1 MNAPMDPAQR
11 SKNATIIAMLGVA
24 LAAGIVITSLAP
36 DPQAV
41 EVPIGIQ
48 FGVNLALLL
57 LGFRWLHIDSRQ
69 LDIRRP
75 LWLNIGIVLLAAV
88 FVPYYL
94 YKTRPEGARLS
105 AILMFFGLV
114 MAIAFASGIGA
125 ALAAMLQ
132 PGGTPAAT
140 F

>member
-1 MNAPMDPAQR
+1 MNPTIDPAQR
-11 SKNATIIAMLGVA
+11 SKNAIIIAMLGVA
-24 LAAGIVITSLAP
+24 LAAGIVITSLTP
-36 DPQAV
+36 DPKVV
-41 EVPIGIQ
+41 EVPIGVQ
-48 FGVNLALLL
+48 FGINLLLLL

-75 LWLNIGIVLLAAV
+75 LWLNIGIILLAAV

-94 YKTRPEGARLS
+94 YKTRPEGARLT

-114 MAIAFASGIGA
+114 VAIAFASAIGTV
-125 ALAAMLQ
+125 LVTAMQ
-132 PGGTPAAT
+132 PGGMPSST